1 MNLRIAIPTDENGK
15 LDGHFGHARF
25 FEIIETENNQIVS
38 NKKLTPPPHTPGA
51 IPKWL
56 AENKVTDVI
65 TGGIGE
71 RAIKVLTHFNVNVH
85 KGAKKLSSAELAQ
98 SLLNQTLVLSEENCN
113 HHHDHHHNHHHDHHH
128 NHGHKHEHRYRL
140 DH

>member
-1 MNLRIAIPTDENGK
+1 MNLRIAIPVDENGM

-25 FEIIETENNQIVS
+25 FEVYETENNQIVA

-56 AENKVTDVI
+56 AENKITDVI

-71 RAIKVLTHFNVNVH
+71 KAVKVLTHFNIKVH
-85 KGAKKLSSAELAQ
+85 KGAQRIESVVLAQ
-98 SLLNQTLVLSEENCN
+98 SLMDQTLELSDENCN
-113 HHHDHHHNHHHDHHH
+113 HHHDHHHSHE
-128 NHGHKHEHRYRL
+128 HKHEHKHGNKYGYRI
-140 DH
+140 DK